1 MSRKLFL
8 TSMILFGASQV
19 AIADEEAFKQ
29 LDVDQSGTISAEEAV
44 AVEGLQ
50 ETMAEYD
57 ANGDRE
63 LDSAEFA
70 TFVEAME
77 AKKAAS

>member
-1 MSRKLFL
+1 MSKKLFL
-8 TSMILFGASQV
+8 TSMILFGASQA
-19 AIADEEAFKQ
+19 AIADDEAFKQ

-44 AVEGLQ
+44 AIEGLQ

-63 LDSAEFA
+63 LDADEFA
-70 TFVEAME
+70 KFTEAMQ
-77 AKKAAS
+77 AKSAS

>member
-1 MSRKLFL
+1 
-8 TSMILFGASQV
+8 MILFGASQV
-19 AIADEEAFKQ
+19 AIADDEAFKQ
-29 LDVDQSGTISAEEAV
+29 LDIDQSGTISAEEAV

-63 LDSAEFA
+63 LDAEEFA
-70 TFVEAME
+70 KYVETME
-77 AKKAAS
+77 SKNAS